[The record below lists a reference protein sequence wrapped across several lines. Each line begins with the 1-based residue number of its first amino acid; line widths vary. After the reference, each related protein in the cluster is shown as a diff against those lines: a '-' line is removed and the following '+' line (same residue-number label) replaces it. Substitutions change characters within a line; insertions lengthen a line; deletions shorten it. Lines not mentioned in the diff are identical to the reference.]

1 MFIFNQII
9 YKKEINIIKDII
21 RIFKVDQT
29 SSRVDKNTTINKVRE
44 KSEQVIILVKEI
56 SEIFII
62 LENLVNRENLSPF
75 GIFKGIKNGRKE
87 KKLKEKQVDKN
98 NRIYIR
104 KDIFSERLSKL
115 LIRTDLKLIQETRAI
130 LIKDR
135 VIVYINGRFI

>member
-1 MFIFNQII
+1 M
-9 YKKEINIIKDII
+9 
-21 RIFKVDQT
+21 
-29 SSRVDKNTTINKVRE
+29 
-44 KSEQVIILVKEI
+44 
-56 SEIFII
+56 
-62 LENLVNRENLSPF
+62 ENLVNRENLSPF